1 MLSVVAPLV
10 GSDPWTRGGAEE
22 PGTDRPGSMEPLWD
36 ELDLPG
42 VAPAPRLGA
51 EEPGAEAPEGLPGDG
66 RSPEARAGF
75 APERGPGEGCPVAA
89 LLGPSP
95 VPVDDLARLAGLPV
109 RAVQSA
115 LLELEVAGRLER
127 HGGNAVSLR

>member
-1 MLSVVAPLV
+1 
-10 GSDPWTRGGAEE
+10 
-22 PGTDRPGSMEPLWD
+22 D

-42 VAPAPRLGA
+42 IDPAPRLAAA
-51 EEPGAEAPEGLPGDG
+51 EP
-66 RSPEARAGF
+66 
-75 APERGPGEGCPVAA
+75 PGEGPAAGTRTGEADGARVAA

-127 HGGNAVSLR
+127 HGGNAV